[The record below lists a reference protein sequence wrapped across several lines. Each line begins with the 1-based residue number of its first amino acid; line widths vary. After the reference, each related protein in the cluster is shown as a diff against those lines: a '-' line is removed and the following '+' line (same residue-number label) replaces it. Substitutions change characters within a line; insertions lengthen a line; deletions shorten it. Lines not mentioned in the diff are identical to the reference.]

1 MGSIK
6 GNSISSEHN
15 TLPDRAIA
23 LKDSGNLNA
32 FLLLG
37 RAHSRLGVDAW
48 CVNPM
53 GLFIYVLYF
62 LQLMVYCGTH
72 SDHPE
77 ENNDNLCYTWKS
89 DWQKETQ
96 KLMINPC
103 YSVLFL
109 FSVLLLGMS
118 SLGWILYNFIM
129 TVIFEYLKVSNCFL
143 LFKHRS
149 KGILI
154 CLKVCAVSKQ

>member
-15 TLPDRAIA
+15 TLPDRAIT

-37 RAHSRLGVDAW
+37 RAHSGLGVGAW
-48 CVNPM
+48 CVNQWAY
-53 GLFIYVLYF
+53 LFMCCISSNKWSTVELTVTIPRKTMTIYAIL
-62 LQLMVYCGTH
+62 
-72 SDHPE
+72 
-77 ENNDNLCYTWKS
+77 ENLTDRGRPRNWWPIFVIQFCF
-89 DWQKETQ
+89 
-96 KLMINPC
+96 
-103 YSVLFL
+103 YSVFFL
-109 FSVLLLGMS
+109 WGMS

-129 TVIFEYLKVSNCFL
+129 SVIFEYLKVSDFFL
-143 LFKHRS
+143 PFEHRS